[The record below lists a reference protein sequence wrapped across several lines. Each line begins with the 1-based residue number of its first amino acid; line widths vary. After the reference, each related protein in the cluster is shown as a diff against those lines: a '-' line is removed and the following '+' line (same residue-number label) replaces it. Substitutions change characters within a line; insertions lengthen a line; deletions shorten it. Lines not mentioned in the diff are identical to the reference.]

1 MDHRQPHNPQPQQ
14 AKDPTLP
21 AAPAAATDPPRVAS
35 AVLISDL
42 VAVNPLLA
50 TATAASA
57 VLGAPP
63 VYPPLTGSPN
73 ALLNEAPLQ
82 LSQEEHPA
90 VAMDRVRR
98 GPSSSIAARATAL
111 ALYSEGLKSKDIEVK
126 CGIKRV
132 AFIKLLGRARKRG
145 FVPGKPVL
153 MEHVVDAPRSG
164 RPKKTPV
171 K

>member
-1 MDHRQPHNPQPQQ
+1 MDRRQPHNPQPQQ
-14 AKDPTLP
+14 AKDPATNP
-21 AAPAAATDPPRVAS
+21 PPRASSAVAMANMGATIAAAAAPA
-35 AVLISDL
+35 
-42 VAVNPLLA
+42 
-50 TATAASA
+50 
-57 VLGAPP
+57 
-63 VYPPLTGSPN
+63 VYLPLTGSPN

-82 LSQEEHPA
+82 LSQEQHSSA
-90 VAMDRVRR
+90 AAAAMGRIRR
-98 GPSSSIAARATAL
+98 GPSSSIAARAAAL
-111 ALYSEGLKSKDIEVK
+111 ALYSEGVKPKDIEAK

-164 RPKKTPV
+164 RPRKTPT